1 MQESTEIR
9 DIIAGWFSAVA
20 SGDPGWVNRH
30 LSKEVLVVGTDPNEW
45 LDFAQAST
53 LLKSEAQEFGAM
65 QVQVAMGRAEGFQEG
80 SVGWGIVHPTITFP
94 NGKSFS
100 PRWAAVFHRE
110 DGQWKAVQ
118 IHASIGLPNEELMKM
133 LGLETAG

>member
-9 DIIAGWFSAVA
+9 DIISAWFGAVA
-20 SGDPGWVNRH
+20 AGEPSWVDRH
-30 LSKEVLVVGTDPNEW
+30 LSEQVLVVGTDPNEW
-45 LDFAQAST
+45 LSFEQAST

-65 QVQVAMGRAEGFQEG
+65 QVKVSIGRAEGFHEG
-80 SVGWGIVHPTITFP
+80 TVGWGIVHPTITFP

-100 PRWAAVFHRE
+100 PRWSAVFHQE

-118 IHASIGLPNEELMKM
+118 IHASLGVPNEELMKLLE
-133 LGLETAG
+133 LGSTT